1 MSTNTDCRRC
11 GTCCKKGGPSFHH
24 EDKNLIEE
32 GSILLKYLYTI
43 RKGETVYDNVKGTL
57 QITDSDII
65 KIKSQKGSS
74 SCIFF
79 NATDKECKIYENRP
93 VECKVLNCR
102 DTAEIEQIYHK
113 NRLTRKELI
122 SGVPDLLELIESH
135 QERCDYN
142 LIRNLAKERDT
153 DQREESLK
161 NIFEMIQYDNHI
173 RLLITEKGNIAPDMT
188 DFLFGRPLR
197 ETIRSFGLK
206 IEKNCLH
213 FINK

>member
-1 MSTNTDCRRC
+1 MSSQIHKEIYTQTNMSTNTDCRRC

-65 KIKSQKGSS
+65 KIKNQKGSS

-79 NATDKECKIYENRP
+79 NAADKECKIYENRP
-93 VECKVLNCR
+93 VECKALNCR
-102 DTAEIEQIYHK
+102 DTGELEQIYYK

-122 SGVPDLLELIESH
+122 SGFRI
-135 QERCDYN
+135 Y
-142 LIRNLAKERDT
+142 
-153 DQREESLK
+153 
-161 NIFEMIQYDNHI
+161 
-173 RLLITEKGNIAPDMT
+173 GN
-188 DFLFGRPLR
+188 
-197 ETIRSFGLK
+197 
-206 IEKNCLH
+206 
-213 FINK
+213 